1 MEKQIAQ
8 IRNKMIGLV
17 LALAALAAWAHDFI
31 IEGIKSHVEVTS
43 AILATFG
50 FGIVMSFVF
59 ISKLKPEIIAFKA
72 LREMWDDIRVAD
84 VEQQKDP
91 FWRHYRCAEP
101 AQIFQRPRLLGH
113 AYDLVTEELART
125 KKIRISVETM
135 NTLVHKIEQTI
146 NAEKS
151 LIVYLSGLLVFMGLI
166 GTFIGLLHMVGS
178 IGGIIG
184 SLAQSA
190 SGSATG
196 AFAELLGALQEP
208 LRGMASGFAASLFGL
223 FSSLVVGLLGR
234 LAGQAA
240 GVLKNEFESWL
251 AGVVQIGEDEYG
263 DTTAEATHHSAT
275 DTRIVNM
282 MANVLADYSRV
293 ASSFDAAT
301 RLLQDMRAAQHEHQT
316 TTRHLVAELAAMQ
329 SEQARIANHLA
340 ISEPIVPALRELS
353 AGVERLGHSVT
364 RRIET
369 DVVGLRD
376 ILIEQSRSHAA
387 NLRMISANQAEASAQ
402 IAGAISLL
410 TAEAERQSPHAAN
423 PQIVGEAIERS
434 LRAGLDD
441 LGRSLAVPLSR
452 LETQTAVLADV
463 HSRAIIEASQTSSN
477 APAGDMNALAHRL
490 EGAMSDGFARMS
502 HSFDAAFT
510 AYSSLL
516 RVALAAMEHKAEP
529 HHGEA
534 TPVVAAPGGN
544 AGGRFDQL
552 AADFRN
558 REIRDHYDGREP
570 QRETA

>member
-263 DTTAEATHHSAT
+263 DTSAEATHHSAT

-534 TPVVAAPGGN
+534 APVVAAPGGN